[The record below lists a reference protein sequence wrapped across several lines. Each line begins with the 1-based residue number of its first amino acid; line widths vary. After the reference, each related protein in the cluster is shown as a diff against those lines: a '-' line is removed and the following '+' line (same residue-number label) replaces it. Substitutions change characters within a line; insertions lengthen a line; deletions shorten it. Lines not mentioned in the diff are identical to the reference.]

1 METVLPKQYTDP
13 TLSGVKSARPA
24 RVRSPALRTGLA
36 ILGGFIILLSPIVGA
51 IPGPG
56 GVFVFAAGLALML
69 QNSKIAKRVFVQLK
83 RKWPKF
89 GSYADLGLR
98 RASALRR
105 FERDRPVDAEGKKI
119 PAFQL
124 MLMTIKDFVRG
135 RRV

>member
-1 METVLPKQYTDP
+1 MTVKHAQPI
-13 TLSGVKSARPA
+13 RP
-24 RVRSPALRTGLA
+24 RSPALRTGLA
-36 ILGGFIILLSPIVGA
+36 ILGGIIIILSPIVGA

-56 GVFVFAAGLALML
+56 GVFVFAAGLALIL
-69 QNSKIAKRVFVQLK
+69 QNSKMAKRVFVQLK

-119 PAFQL
+119 PATKL
-124 MLMTIKDFVRG
+124 MLMTIRDFIRG